1 MKDKVYGAVDT
12 ARPYVD
18 RITKDDELH
27 EHVKAAYASA
37 RTIYDELIGGRSP
50 QALASRVAKDK
61 DIQDELKKAVEEL
74 RKAGERVQGKESHTK
89 RNAFLLLTGITL
101 GPRNDFVFK
110 GEHSAGKAHD
120 ADENPGDEAGGQMGP
135 KQDGTEN
142 FHAASWVRSAASS
155 RHM

>member
-50 QALASRVAKDK
+50 QALAARVAKDK

-74 RKAGERVQGKESHTK
+74 RLAGARAQGKESHTK
-89 RNAFLLLTGITL
+89 RNALLLLTGITL
-101 GPRNDFVFK
+101 GVLF
-110 GEHSAGKAHD
+110 
-120 ADENPGDEAGGQMGP
+120 NPATGP
-135 KQDGTEN
+135 QTRKWLKDKVLGPEQPFEYQTNEQ
-142 FHAASWVRSAASS
+142 
-155 RHM
+155 

>member
-101 GPRNDFVFK
+101 GVLF
-110 GEHSAGKAHD
+110 
-120 ADENPGDEAGGQMGP
+120 NPATGP
-135 KQDGTEN
+135 QTRKWLKDKVLGSEQPFEYQTNEQ
-142 FHAASWVRSAASS
+142 
-155 RHM
+155 